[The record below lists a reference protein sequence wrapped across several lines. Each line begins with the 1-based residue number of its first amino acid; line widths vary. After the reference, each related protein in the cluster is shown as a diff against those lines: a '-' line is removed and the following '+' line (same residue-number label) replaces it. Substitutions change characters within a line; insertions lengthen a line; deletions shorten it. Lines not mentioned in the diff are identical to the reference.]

1 MGPDAPASQWEW
13 RDEWKKRTETDM
25 NGEIVV
31 SQTPTDPDPLD
42 PQSVRWREKKGNE
55 INRDGIGINVP
66 VENGRNI
73 RSDVDIVSTQSQR
86 DARWRWDGMRKE
98 GNILMNAN
106 LRKVGDLEEVGRDLD
121 LLAQFARMR
130 TLLES
135 AELNASELVVERCH

>member
-1 MGPDAPASQWEW
+1 LGPDAPASQWEW
-13 RDEWKKRTETDM
+13 RDEWTKKTETDM

-55 INRDGIGINVP
+55 IKRDGIGINVP

-86 DARWRWDGMRKE
+86 DAR
-98 GNILMNAN
+98 
-106 LRKVGDLEEVGRDLD
+106 
-121 LLAQFARMR
+121 
-130 TLLES
+130 
-135 AELNASELVVERCH
+135 

>member
-1 MGPDAPASQWEW
+1 
-13 RDEWKKRTETDM
+13 
-25 NGEIVV
+25 
-31 SQTPTDPDPLD
+31 
-42 PQSVRWREKKGNE
+42 
-55 INRDGIGINVP
+55 
-66 VENGRNI
+66 
-73 RSDVDIVSTQSQR
+73 
-86 DARWRWDGMRKE
+86 MRKE